1 MTFTCEECGSRT
13 RGEPQLSITGRSL
26 CPDCYQ
32 VLLGLSAG
40 LLAGRGDAGGG
51 GVSGAIGTAGAFVRL
66 KEWGR
71 RRRRG

>member
-13 RGEPQLSITGRSL
+13 RGEPQLSITGREL

-32 VLLGLSAG
+32 VLLGMSAG
-40 LLAGRGDAGGG
+40 MLAGGG
-51 GVSGAIGTAGAFVRL
+51 TAEAMGTAGAFVRL

-71 RRRRG
+71 RRRHR